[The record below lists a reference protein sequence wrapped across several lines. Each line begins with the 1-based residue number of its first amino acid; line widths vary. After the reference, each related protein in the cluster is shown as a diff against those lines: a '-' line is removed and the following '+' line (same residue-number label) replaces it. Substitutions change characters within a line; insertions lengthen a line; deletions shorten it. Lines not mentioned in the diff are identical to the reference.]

1 MAATAAQPRLDPDH
15 PRWIWP
21 GGGRPSRMR
30 RDDASSYEAAS
41 GGREGYGGGVGGAD
55 VGAVEGSVVRVG
67 FWAISARR
75 SVPLTTGQSGAS
87 LLLGLCVGTVGCHR
101 QDRVRGGQVARLGER
116 HAEAVW
122 LCRRGTARRP
132 GYGGRGQARRGC
144 RLARQCGYGSDPTRM
159 VMAQPSG
166 VVAGRGAVEQRGPAV
181 RRRGMCD
188 SVHPAGGVVRHGAVA
203 RCGTATGMQWSRL
216 TGLFD
221 LVFSPDGRLIA
232 SVSNETGLRLVQP
245 VFTSKTAR
253 GHFGTF
259 NALSFSSSARN
270 NKIMEGVSSS

>member
-1 MAATAAQPRLDPDH
+1 MAATSAQPRLDPDH
-15 PRWIWP
+15 PKWIWP

-30 RDDASSYEAAS
+30 RDDASSLEAAS
-41 GGREGYGGGVGGAD
+41 GGKEGYSGGVGGAD
-55 VGAVEGSVVRVG
+55 VGAVEGS
-67 FWAISARR
+67 
-75 SVPLTTGQSGAS
+75 
-87 LLLGLCVGTVGCHR
+87 GCHR

-116 HAEAVW
+116 RAEAVR
-122 LCRRGTARRP
+122 LCRHGTARPP

-144 RLARQCGYGSDPTRM
+144 KLARQCGYGSDPTRM

-166 VVAGRGAVEQRGPAV
+166 VVAGRGAVEQHGPAV
-181 RRRGMCD
+181 RRRG
-188 SVHPAGGVVRHGAVA
+188 GGAVCAILAIQRAVWCGMA
-203 RCGTATGMQWSRL
+203 RWPDVARRPGCSGRSLPCDDDDGK
-216 TGLFD
+216 GVFD
-221 LVFSPDGRLIA
+221 LVFSTDGRLIA
-232 SVSNETGLRLVQP
+232 SVSNERGLSLVQP